1 MKKYLKS
8 MLSCTLAVLCTANAV
23 SFASGSAAEPAA
35 LNAGYAYGAAA
46 SEGKFT
52 ASDYAA
58 ERGTVKHL
66 GEMRPGVLRF
76 MGSQRVGYN

>member
-1 MKKYLKS
+1 

-23 SFASGSAAEPAA
+23 SFAFGSAAEPEA

-52 ASDYAA
+52 ADRKS
-58 ERGTVKHL
+58 V
-66 GEMRPGVLRF
+66 V
-76 MGSQRVGYN
+76 